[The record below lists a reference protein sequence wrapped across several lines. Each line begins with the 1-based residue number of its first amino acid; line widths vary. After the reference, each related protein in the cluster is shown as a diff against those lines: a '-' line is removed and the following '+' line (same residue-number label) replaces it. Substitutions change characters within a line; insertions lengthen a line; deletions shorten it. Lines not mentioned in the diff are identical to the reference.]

1 MRGKNYMIKKL
12 LQFIFID
19 DVLKEDIAFLEKIDL
34 FRGLSKRS
42 LAKLAL
48 IVFKKTYLDGEKIY
62 EADQEANV
70 VYIVK
75 NGQIKLTG
83 KNLSKVV
90 EPEDFFGER
99 SLVENNKHDCSS
111 IALKESELYL
121 IYRAKFYDMT
131 ESDNKAGFTIMRN
144 LASLLATKFDS
155 PELREK

>member
-1 MRGKNYMIKKL
+1 MIKKL

-19 DVLKEDIAFLEKIDL
+19 DVLKGDIAFLEKIDL

-42 LAKLAL
+42 LAKIAL

-62 EADQEANV
+62 EANQEANV

-90 EPEDFFGER
+90 ESEDFFGER
-99 SLVENNKHDCSS
+99 SLVENNKHDFSS

-121 IYRAKFYDMT
+121 IYRAKFYDMA

-144 LASLLATKFDS
+144 LASLLAAKFDS
-155 PELREK
+155 LELQEK